1 MWVWILAQVH
11 WGILG
16 GKGEGK
22 VPSQGNTFLV
32 IADII
37 KRSVLTARPRERRQ
51 CGYVTFSASAE
62 RNTSMSENLKVN
74 SELKGLLLLTLEQ
87 NCKTCRIQ
95 PWAGLGK
102 LGVCVSI
109 KYCLLTAEIND

>member
-1 MWVWILAQVH
+1 MILFGALNSVGGLCVWGGWILAPVH

-37 KRSVLTARPRERRQ
+37 KRSVLTARPREQRQ
-51 CGYVTFSASAE
+51 YGYVTFHA
-62 RNTSMSENLKVN
+62 R
-74 SELKGLLLLTLEQ
+74 
-87 NCKTCRIQ
+87 C
-95 PWAGLGK
+95 
-102 LGVCVSI
+102 
-109 KYCLLTAEIND
+109 